1 MLKEVKPPVNFK
13 RIEDLRFN
21 IDEMKEDNQKQM
33 K

>member
-1 MLKEVKPPVNFK
+1 MLRKVKPPVNFK

-21 IDEMKEDNQKQM
+21 IDEMKGENQKQM

>member
-13 RIEDLRFN
+13 NIEDLRFN